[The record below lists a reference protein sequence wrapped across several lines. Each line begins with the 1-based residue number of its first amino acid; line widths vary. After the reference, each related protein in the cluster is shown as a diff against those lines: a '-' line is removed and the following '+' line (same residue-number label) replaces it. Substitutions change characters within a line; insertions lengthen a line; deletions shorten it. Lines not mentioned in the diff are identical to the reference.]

1 MIPEAVRNWLQAQGY
16 GGIEEARP
24 ASGGCINNGIHLTT
38 QKGVCFFLKTNGTA
52 PPDMFARE
60 AEGLRALAL
69 PDAPR
74 VPQVYLVGERFLLLE
89 GLGRNMHSGPDFWPR
104 LGRELAHLHQHV
116 NDQFGFAHD
125 NYIGS
130 TPQPNPWTKDGY
142 RFFGEHRLHFQA
154 RLARKRGLL
163 SAVQEQAVERIIQRL
178 PELIPPQPASLI
190 HGDLW
195 RGNVIAD
202 ARGAPALIDP
212 AAHFGWAEAEL
223 GMTILFGGFPDAFYR
238 AYRETRPIPPGLRER
253 VPIYNLYH
261 LLNHVNLF
269 GTSYLGQ
276 VQAILKRFA

>member
-1 MIPEAVRNWLQAQGY
+1 MIPKAVQDWLQTQGY
-16 GGIEEARP
+16 GEVTETRA
-24 ASGGCINNGIHLTT
+24 ASGGCINNGMHLTT
-38 QKGVCFFLKTNGTA
+38 QKGVCFFLKTNRGA

-60 AEGLRALAL
+60 SEGLRALAL

-74 VPQVYLVGERFLLLE
+74 VPKVYLVGKHFLLLE
-89 GLGRNMHSGPDFWPR
+89 GLGHNTRPTPDFWPR
-104 LGRELAHLHQHV
+104 LGRELARLHAHV

-142 RFFGEHRLHFQA
+142 QFFGEYRLRFQA

-163 SAVQEQAVERIIQRL
+163 SAAQEQAVERIIQRL
-178 PELIPPQPASLI
+178 PELVPPQPASLI

-195 RGNVIAD
+195 RGNVMAD
-202 ARGAPALIDP
+202 ANGAPAMIDP

-223 GMTILFGGFPDAFYR
+223 GMTALFGGFPPDFYN
-238 AYRETRPIPPGLRER
+238 AYYEIHPLPPKIEER
-253 VPIYNLYH
+253 VPVYNLYH

>member
-1 MIPEAVRNWLQAQGY
+1 MIPKAVQDWLQTQGY
-16 GGIEEARP
+16 GEVTETRA
-24 ASGGCINNGIHLTT
+24 ASGGCINNGMHLTT
-38 QKGVCFFLKTNGTA
+38 QKGASFFLKTNRGA

-74 VPQVYLVGERFLLLE
+74 VPKVYLVGEHFLLLE
-89 GLGRNMHSGPDFWPR
+89 ELGRNARSTPDFWPR
-104 LGRELAHLHQHV
+104 LGRELARLHAHLS
-116 NDQFGFAHD
+116 DQFGFAHD

-130 TPQPNPWTKDGY
+130 TPQMNPWTTDGY
-142 RFFGEHRLHFQA
+142 QFFGEYRLRFQA
-154 RLARKRGLL
+154 RLARRRGVL
-163 SAVQEQAVERIIQRL
+163 SATQEQAVERIIQRL

-195 RGNVIAD
+195 RGNVMAD
-202 ARGAPALIDP
+202 AEGAPALIDP

-223 GMTILFGGFPDAFYR
+223 GMTALFGGFPPDFYDAY
-238 AYRETRPIPPGLRER
+238 YEIHPVPPKLAER